1 MWVVGVHQPAAVNLV
16 ARHFVTVPHSLWQWP
31 FASIKRATSMHHDW
45 NDTMPTAQYAFQS
58 IPGLI
63 SCTGVTRRW
72 TCMTTCI
79 VQFGFKIWVDLQTCF
94 WDYNSLYSYTHTH
107 IYNPLS
113 ALSCKEIPIV
123 IMTFQCIHVISDY
136 TTHCLTCV
144 VVSSSPLQL
153 TMPCLCSCL
162 SASVHVHVS
171 GTLKLA
177 TFISHKTPSICHH
190 TVVSLGYEANLC
202 QS

>member
-1 MWVVGVHQPAAVNLV
+1 MSCWSAPAGCSEPSSKTFCDSSTLSLAVT
-16 ARHFVTVPHSLWQWP
+16 FCKYQKSY
-31 FASIKRATSMHHDW
+31 KHHDW
-45 NDTMPTAQYAFQS
+45 NDTMHAHCAGCISTNIRPHQLSWSDQEMGMHDYMNSTIWFQNLS
-58 IPGLI
+58 RLANLFLGL
-63 SCTGVTRRW
+63 
-72 TCMTTCI
+72 
-79 VQFGFKIWVDLQTCF
+79 QF
-94 WDYNSLYSYTHTH
+94 SLLLHTHTY

-162 SASVHVHVS
+162 SASLHVHVS

-202 QS
+202 RS